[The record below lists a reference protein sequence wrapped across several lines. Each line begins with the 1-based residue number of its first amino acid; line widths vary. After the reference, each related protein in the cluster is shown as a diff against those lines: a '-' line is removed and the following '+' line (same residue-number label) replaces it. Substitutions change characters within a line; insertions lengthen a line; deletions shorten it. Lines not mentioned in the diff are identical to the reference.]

1 MKITIFKNEY
11 IVDINGNHI
20 CDSLGIAVRAEET
33 TQCEVSEQNYERV
46 VFLLKESR
54 ALLGLNF
61 DGTKINDSTKKTIT
75 DEENG
80 WVVPTTAQQNPH
92 IPWFEP
98 KVALEPELVNETP
111 TEVPIQQEDS
121 LVVKPIVTGEENGI

>member
-20 CDSLGIAVRAEET
+20 CDSLGIAVRTEET
-33 TQCEVSEQNYERV
+33 IECEVSEQNYERV

-61 DGTKINDSTKKTIT
+61 DGTKINDSAKKPTT
-75 DEENG
+75 DEDDG
-80 WVVPTTAQQNPH
+80 WVAPTTAQQNPH

-98 KVALEPELVNETP
+98 QMVLAKEQPTQDEPEQNIIE
-111 TEVPIQQEDS
+111 Q
-121 LVVKPIVTGEENGI
+121 